1 MGAERVKTYLHRLP
15 SKEPV
20 PFTKI
25 FPNAHPDAVDLLS
38 KMLQLDPQKRVTVED
53 ALKHHFLKDYHNIDD
68 EPACYK
74 ELDFAFDNVLSTKEA
89 LKDAIKKEIEDF
101 QRKKMLMLSPVLSTV
116 NATRENTVDNK
127 GGLIYFSFFLHGI
140 KIMCE

>member
-38 KMLQLDPQKRVTVED
+38 KMLQLDPKQRIAVED
-53 ALKHHFLKDYHNIDD
+53 ALKHHFLKDYHNVDD

-74 ELDFAFDNVLSTKEA
+74 ELDFDFDNVLMTKEA
-89 LKDAIKKEIEDF
+89 LKDAIKMEIEDF
-101 QRKKMLMLSPVLSTV
+101 HRKKMLMLSPVLSTV
-116 NATRENTVDNK
+116 NTAKENVADNK
-127 GGLIYFSFFLHGI
+127 GGAIYFSYFILFG
-140 KIMCE
+140 